1 MDGWMCTVISL
12 CQSLKKTG
20 SQQYCECSSGCL
32 TQYFTPQSPLY
43 NIYQFTAFG
52 FVSSCKYRLSPT
64 MHNGLF
70 SQNVTEGSLLH
81 ALRGVH
87 PEHYLIPVQGYP
99 NTASSDMHLFDLQV
113 AARFVCFCCP
123 IYNNPSQVMLWGRF
137 LIYNSFLKKMLTI
150 NVKLLETV
158 SRGGPARTKACC
170 PDSVYSIGVL
180 NHYFSD
186 RKSAIGHFACKM
198 YF

>member
-1 MDGWMCTVISL
+1 MDGWMFTVISL

-99 NTASSDMHLFDLQV
+99 NMASSDMHLFDLQV

-137 LIYNSFLKKMLTI
+137 LIYNSFLKK
-150 NVKLLETV
+150 
-158 SRGGPARTKACC
+158 C
-170 PDSVYSIGVL
+170 
-180 NHYFSD
+180 
-186 RKSAIGHFACKM
+186 
-198 YF
+198 